1 MISTLQLVRP
11 TWSPGFEYAADRTF
25 VHQEGT
31 ERHYNS
37 ALAAWTRHRVVA
49 AAGVEVFGQNPGDL
63 CPAKAW
69 HDARRSG

>member
-31 ERHYNS
+31 VRHYDS

-49 AAGVEVFGQNPGDL
+49 AAPHFVYVL
-63 CPAKAW
+63 RL
-69 HDARRSG
+69 ARGSV